1 MQAIL
6 DRLKVGRAVLVF
18 PEGERTGDGDMHS
31 FRPGISLLV
40 KRVQA
45 PIVPIGI
52 AGAFQAWPR
61 DRKWLG
67 FAPLFLP
74 ASPKTIAVSVGPAR
88 SSAEVT
94 GLPREQMLG
103 LLLADVD
110 RQHKRAEKLRRK

>member
-1 MQAIL
+1 MRPKFP
-6 DRLKVGRAVLVF
+6 DRLVFLVAH
-18 PEGERTGDGDMHS
+18 P

-52 AGAFQAWPR
+52 AGAFQAWSR
-61 DRKWLG
+61 DRKG
-67 FAPLFLP
+67 PAFAPLFLP

-103 LLLADVD
+103 LLFADVD